1 MATNR
6 SAFLDAAGTPL
17 RVADSEIPKPGA
29 NDIIVRN
36 RYVGVNDIDPA
47 QAAGFNVQKYPT
59 VLGMDL
65 AGDVYEVGSNVTRF
79 KKGDRVIGHAQQF
92 ITGQAEDGAFSLY
105 SRVPTNNAAI
115 LPANIDYK
123 DGVVLPLALNTAI
136 CGLFK
141 EGMMGL
147 DWPSVDT
154 KPNSNGK
161 VVVVYGG
168 SSSVG
173 LTAIQ
178 LAINAGCRVIA
189 TASSKNFDLVR
200 KAGASHV
207 FDYKSS
213 TIADDI
219 ANVVGKDQF
228 AGLYNAIGIP
238 PSFEVVTPIME
249 KLGGGFLANTKPP
262 GQLPGSINA
271 KFVLGVGDFGQPA
284 WEHFVTKALESRRL
298 QCLPQPRIEGKG
310 LESLQEVFAVR
321 DRGVSGQKTI
331 VEL

>member
-1 MATNR
+1 MTTNR

-47 QAAGFNVQKYPT
+47 QAGGFNVQKYPT

-65 AGDVYEVGSNVTRF
+65 AGDVYEVGADVTRF

-92 ITGQAEDGAFSLY
+92 MTGQAEDGAFSLY
-105 SRVPTNNAAI
+105 TRVPTNNAAI
-115 LPANIDYK
+115 LPTNIEYK

-154 KPNSNGK
+154 KPSSSGK

-178 LAINAGCRVIA
+178 LASNAGCRVIA
-189 TASSKNFDLVR
+189 TASPKNFSLVR
-200 KAGASHV
+200 QAGASHV
-207 FDYKSS
+207 FDYKSP
-213 TIADDI
+213 TVADDI
-219 ANVVGKDQF
+219 ASAVGKDQF

-238 PSFEVVTPIME
+238 SSFDIVTPIME
-249 KLGGGFLANTKPP
+249 ALGGGFLANTKPP

-284 WEHFVTKALESRRL
+284 WEQFVTKALESGRL
-298 QCLPQPRIEGKG
+298 QCLPEAKVEGKG
-310 LESLQEVFAVR
+310 LESLQGVFAVR